1 MGLFCLLPEGGGGRS
16 SQIARKSLISTFQVE
31 LSLRGAESL
40 WIPTWSNFD
49 NAELLST
56 LQVPIAAN
64 NHVFA
69 VFEKQMWTLVYLQK
83 REEELSMF
91 ATKGAR
97 MSWICLWYTNCDL
110 YFLLF
115 ITTRLRYR
123 MFRSYSCFQKKMF
136 CGHRGQ
142 ILQKSLARGNPTP
155 FFGNASILGTF
166 GHTLVILAVTHAKKI
181 NFSSFRVS
189 SADNSSWL
197 CMFHN

>member
-69 VFEKQMWTLVYLQK
+69 VFEKQMWTFVYLYRK
-83 REEELSMF
+83 GKKSSLCSRRKELACHEFDCDTQVVICIFYYLLLLGSGTECF
-91 ATKGAR
+91 AATHAFK
-97 MSWICLWYTNCDL
+97 
-110 YFLLF
+110 
-115 ITTRLRYR
+115 
-123 MFRSYSCFQKKMF
+123 KKMF
-136 CGHRGQ
+136 CGHRGK

-166 GHTLVILAVTHAKKI
+166 GHTCCYSCEENKLLEL
-181 NFSSFRVS
+181 SSFLSR
-189 SADNSSWL
+189 
-197 CMFHN
+197 